1 MSCSIAAVL
10 SDGWAGGNSS
20 DSILEDILYLS
31 GMTSEEDL
39 DESMYNHFILLQNHP
54 VRINSNAFSKLRA
67 SSLFSEFQ
75 IVALRDYI
83 SRHGAILSPR
93 ELAGISG
100 FDEELVL
107 HLLPFIS
114 FELGADKTPGGARAK
129 SRTFYEISSRVGD
142 KMTLDG
148 KFSNEYLWSI
158 LYKVDCGERLA
169 LCIASDK
176 AYQGGASRMWKGIP
190 AWVPSLHFSCDW
202 TSCDGTWRIV
212 AGDFKVRYGQGLI
225 AYDGFTMS
233 TVGSLAALDRRSSGF
248 SPAVSFSGSG
258 SKSGVGAE
266 YSLGRLSVSSWCY
279 TPRSAGLEA
288 GGHVGWVFRDWCAG
302 ATGVFGC
309 EWSTGGGGGASGG
322 GASGGGG
329 ASKGLRLSE
338 IKGKI
343 GADFGGSFGTKWF
356 FFGEG
361 LYNFGARSAEG
372 VAGIKYNGFRSVKLG
387 GRGLFQK
394 GLIQGN
400 TVVESYLGRT
410 WRLNVAAQGAFKVK
424 SIGAKANVELGW
436 KQSNG
441 ALGWMAGGSWSNT
454 TKIGYQWTLTRK
466 DLSQSH
472 KITLKNETRYEP
484 AEGLQGIISLQGVV
498 CKGFGVMPAG
508 LVGWKSSGG
517 SGRAAGSGRG
527 SGGNGS
533 AGGYG
538 DAVGSGGAGSA
549 GGSGGAG
556 GAGDSVG
563 FSFRVY
569 LQCAWWYAT
578 SWDNRLYLYLRDIP
592 QSFTIPA
599 LYKQGLLGNL
609 YGSVKWSAPR
619 GLAGTGVE
627 GVQHRGLAGQGDARR
642 NGKPISGELHLRIGA
657 TYYTD
662 AKLTLEGKLGFTLRF

>member
-1 MSCSIAAVL
+1 MIGLKLTSLLLSFSIAAVL
-10 SDGWAGGNSS
+10 SDGWVGGNSS

-31 GMTSEEDL
+31 GTTSEEDL

-93 ELAGISG
+93 ELTGISG
-100 FDEELVL
+100 FNEELVL

-129 SRTFYEISSRVGD
+129 SRTFYEISARAGD
-142 KMTLDG
+142 KVTLDG

-158 LYKVDCGERLA
+158 LYKVDWGERLA

-202 TSCDGTWRIV
+202 TSRDGAWRIV

-258 SKSGVGAE
+258 SKSGVGVE
-266 YSLGRLSVSSWCY
+266 YSLGKLSVSSWCY

-288 GGHVGWVFRDWCAG
+288 GGHVGWVFRDWCVG

-309 EWSTGGGGGASGG
+309 EWSAGGVGS

-329 ASKGLRLSE
+329 ASKGLRLSDV
-338 IKGKI
+338 KGKI

-372 VAGIKYNGFRSVKLG
+372 VAGVKYNGFRSVKLG

-410 WRLNVAAQGAFKVK
+410 WKLNVAAQGAFKVK

-441 ALGWMAGGSWSNT
+441 ALGWMAGGAWSNT

-466 DLSQSH
+466 DLSQTH

-508 LVGWKSSGG
+508 LIGWKSSGW
-517 SGRAAGSGRG
+517 
-527 SGGNGS
+527 SGGASGS
-533 AGGYG
+533 AGGAG
-538 DAVGSGGAGSA
+538 GAGGSGGAGSTRGAGGAVGSGGAWST

-556 GAGDSVG
+556 GAGGSGG

-609 YGSVKWSAPR
+609 YGSVKWR
-619 GLAGTGVE
+619 K
-627 GVQHRGLAGQGDARR
+627 
-642 NGKPISGELHLRIGA
+642 NELHLRIGA

-662 AKLTLEGKLGFTLRF
+662 AKLTLEGKLGITIRF

>member
-1 MSCSIAAVL
+1 MIGLKLTSLLLSCSIAAVL
-10 SDGWAGGNSS
+10 SDGWVGGNSG

-31 GMTSEEDL
+31 GTTSEEDL

-129 SRTFYEISSRVGD
+129 SRTFYELSTRVGD

-176 AYQGGASRMWKGIP
+176 AYQGGALRMWKGIP

-202 TSCDGTWRIV
+202 TSRDGTWRIV

-279 TPRSAGLEA
+279 TPRSTGLEA
-288 GGHVGWVFRDWCAG
+288 GGHVGWVFRDWCVG

-309 EWSTGGGGGASGG
+309 EWKDGGGSGASGSGASGG

-361 LYNFGARSAEG
+361 LYNFGAKSAEG
-372 VAGIKYNGFRSVKLG
+372 VAGVKYNGFRSVKLG
-387 GRGLFQK
+387 VRGLFQK

-410 WRLNVAAQGAFKVK
+410 WKLNVAAQGAFKVK

-466 DLSQSH
+466 DISQSH

-508 LVGWKSSGG
+508 LVGWKSSVGSGG
-517 SGRAAGSGRG
+517 SGG
-527 SGGNGS
+527 SGGGSGS
-533 AGGYG
+533 A
-538 DAVGSGGAGSA
+538 VSSGGAGSA
-549 GGSGGAG
+549 GGSG
-556 GAGDSVG
+556 G

-592 QSFTIPA
+592 QSFTLPA

-619 GLAGTGVE
+619 GFAGPEGEGAQQRLAGPE
-627 GVQHRGLAGQGDARR
+627 GARR